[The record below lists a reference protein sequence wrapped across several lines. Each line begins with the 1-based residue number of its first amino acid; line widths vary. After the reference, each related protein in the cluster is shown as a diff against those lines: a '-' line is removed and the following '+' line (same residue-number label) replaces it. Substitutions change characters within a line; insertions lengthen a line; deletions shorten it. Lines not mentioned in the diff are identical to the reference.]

1 MRSHILNEIEQLD
14 AVLDHER
21 IVYLTSCFEFPFDMT
36 RALEFALFRTY
47 CVPSISALLAHT
59 GEFEARPQKRYDD
72 TDIIVSELLEHGYS
86 SERGT
91 RAIMR
96 MNQLHG
102 RFKIANDDF
111 KYVLS
116 TFVFEPIRWIDRFG
130 WRRLSETERL
140 AMFRF
145 WREVG
150 MRMKIADLPEDYQEF
165 EGFNRAYERA
175 RFSYKETNRRIGT
188 ATVELFA
195 SWYPRIVAPLVRRS
209 IYALLDEPVRSA
221 FGFPEA
227 SPVLRR
233 LVPWALKARGRVAG
247 WFPTR
252 GAPRLRSDL
261 TRPTYPSGYT
271 IEDLGPP
278 GG

>member
-150 MRMKIADLPEDYQEF
+150 MRMKIADLPEDYKEF
-165 EGFNRAYERA
+165 EAFNRAYERA
-175 RFSYKETNRRIGT
+175 WFSYKETNRRIGT

-195 SWYPRIVAPLVRRS
+195 SWYPRIFAPLVRRS

-247 WFPTR
+247 WLPTR

-261 TRPTYPSGYT
+261 IRPTYPSGYR

-278 GG
+278 GR